1 MQNLLLT
8 LGLAFLGGLF
18 LHRKRVPGGMMLGS
32 VAVVALLNINT
43 NLVEIPG
50 SFRFTAQCIAGAY
63 IGMTVKKK
71 ALGKL
76 KSFIRPTLTL
86 LMGLFLTNLLVGI
99 LIHLV
104 SPLDL
109 LTSFLS
115 AIPGGISDTPL
126 IAADLGADATKVTV
140 LQFVRLISGLAMVP
154 MMVRRSKVEAPP
166 VEEAAGLV
174 EPRAS
179 GRKVNMNL
187 LLTMMVAVLFSFLGK
202 YSGVPAGTLL
212 FAMFGVVLLKLF
224 SVEVTFPSW
233 FKRLAQLFSGAYI
246 GSHFG
251 YADVMELKY
260 LLLPALIIVVFNVS
274 ACFIMGNILHR
285 RYEMPLS
292 QGILS
297 SSPAGAS
304 NMALMA
310 SDIGVSG
317 SDVAMIQIFRLLGA
331 VTIFPQLFL
340 LITRILLR

>member
-1 MQNLLLT
+1 MQNLTVT
-8 LGLAFLGGLF
+8 LILAFLGGL
-18 LHRKRVPGGMMLGS
+18 LLQKKRVPGGMMLGS
-32 VAVVALLNINT
+32 VTVVALLNINT

-50 SFRFTAQCIAGAY
+50 EFRFVAQCIAGAY

-71 ALGKL
+71 DLGKL
-76 KSFIRPTLTL
+76 RTFIRPTLTL
-86 LMGLFLTNLLVGI
+86 LLGLFITNLLVGI

-154 MMVRRSKVEAPP
+154 MMVKRT
-166 VEEAAGLV
+166 
-174 EPRAS
+174 RAEDLLP
-179 GRKVNMNL
+179 GRKVDLLEPKASGKTVNRTL
-187 LLTMMVAVLFSFLGK
+187 LLTLLVALIFSFLGK
-202 YSGVPAGTLL
+202 YSGIPAGTLL

-224 SVEVTFPSW
+224 SVEVSFPTW
-233 FKRLAQLFSGAYI
+233 FKRVAQLFSGAYI

-285 RYEMPLS
+285 RYQMPLS

-304 NMALMA
+304 DMALMA

-331 VTIFPQLFL
+331 VTVFPQLFL
-340 LITRILLR
+340 LITRVFG